1 MELTWELFRR
11 LLVDGNDF
19 IMPLRSDWALRRPT
33 TFGARHRR
41 IGAHLGRASRVPRL
55 LRPEARDPAVR
66 AQDVRVGPRRL
77 RKVAERALLRKRAPD
92 GKRDVEIWK
101 AIHPDHT
108 A

>member
-11 LLVDGNDF
+11 LLVDSNDF
-19 IMPLRSDWALRRPT
+19 IMQRALIGRSAAP
-33 TFGARHRR
+33 TFGAQHRR